1 MALKDLVVPKWKHS
15 RPEIRLSS
23 IDSISND
30 LNILREIAKTDTS
43 SQVRIAAIKKIED
56 ELLLTSIINSEKDE
70 QVLDTAKKQLESYL
84 KKIISTSNDIQAVL
98 SALKKYG
105 NEKYTATYLSDHN
118 LQVDVQHTLI
128 NMIKSPQLLSKI
140 TEQECASEIAEKI
153 VNQIT
158 EKEFLER
165 IAKKASNKKIR
176 TLAQEKIDKL
186 FADPLAEEREITRKL
201 QQCCAGMD
209 MQVSPQNYDQA
220 VALLEISRSVWN
232 KYDPQRQH
240 SLSKTYALAEQQ
252 LTDKI
257 EQAKN
262 QKSLLETLEQYC
274 QQAERLSK
282 ESVDTLEA
290 QFETLQNQW
299 NAVDRTII
307 QDLLTISLDD
317 RFKKA
322 CTKIKS
328 SIQSAKEASEEHRRN
343 LESLEHA
350 CSELENFVNSCTVP
364 DTKSLNRLLAHWK
377 SACSKLS
384 PDDQMKSRI
393 AAAEKKYRE
402 IVDTEVHME
411 RDAQEKEIECI
422 EHILVEMKS
431 IAQVSPQQAFSRYKR
446 AVQLRHEWSKSWPLA
461 RTRKAA
467 LHDEF
472 TGAFDS
478 FMSTIRES
486 KEQSSWQQWASEHA
500 KSKIL
505 DEIEQLENK
514 IQQGDSIT
522 KISRRIG
529 LFESEWRRAS
539 RGDREKDEMDERFSA
554 IRDRIFTTALA
565 KKRELLEALQA
576 ILNTS
581 EDSDRADEVKTLQKQ
596 WNDIGYLSPE
606 LENDLSDTFYNL
618 CNTFFEKRKES
629 YQKYSEELAKNS
641 AIREEICSEA
651 EKLATSTDWKATKE
665 AFAQLQTRWDESW
678 PAPHKRS
685 QELWMQFSKNRDLF
699 FENYHTFQSENDK
712 LKEQCCEKAELLLA
726 RLSETS
732 PATEVEPQSDDVQP
746 ESDNTETTDSINV
759 NYAQVLSEAIK
770 LQKSWKEIGP
780 ASMEHSEQ
788 LWERFNGTLKK
799 VFSIIDEEH
808 KKNFN
813 LKDALVKEAE
823 SIAASDDWD
832 TTSRRFQEI
841 RAEWKAIRPAAYRD
855 EQALW
860 KRLQD
865 AGDTFFGRRR
875 AFFDTRKSMVN
886 EKIEAKEQLLDEME
900 VLVRISGKSHLLTT
914 TQNQSAAEILKKG
927 IDLRNQLV
935 VEGDSDKTYN
945 NIKKRALEII
955 DIWESQEQ
963 IPGKEFYQLERRF
976 DELLGILKR
985 R

>member
-1 MALKDLVVPKWKHS
+1 
-15 RPEIRLSS
+15 
-23 IDSISND
+23 
-30 LNILREIAKTDTS
+30 
-43 SQVRIAAIKKIED
+43 
-56 ELLLTSIINSEKDE
+56 
-70 QVLDTAKKQLESYL
+70 
-84 KKIISTSNDIQAVL
+84 
-98 SALKKYG
+98 
-105 NEKYTATYLSDHN
+105 
-118 LQVDVQHTLI
+118 
-128 NMIKSPQLLSKI
+128 
-140 TEQECASEIAEKI
+140 
-153 VNQIT
+153 
-158 EKEFLER
+158 
-165 IAKKASNKKIR
+165 
-176 TLAQEKIDKL
+176 
-186 FADPLAEEREITRKL
+186 
-201 QQCCAGMD
+201 
-209 MQVSPQNYDQA
+209 
-220 VALLEISRSVWN
+220 
-232 KYDPQRQH
+232 
-240 SLSKTYALAEQQ
+240 
-252 LTDKI
+252 
-257 EQAKN
+257 
-262 QKSLLETLEQYC
+262 
-274 QQAERLSK
+274 
-282 ESVDTLEA
+282 
-290 QFETLQNQW
+290 
-299 NAVDRTII
+299 
-307 QDLLTISLDD
+307 
-317 RFKKA
+317 
-322 CTKIKS
+322 
-328 SIQSAKEASEEHRRN
+328 
-343 LESLEHA
+343 
-350 CSELENFVNSCTVP
+350 
-364 DTKSLNRLLAHWK
+364 
-377 SACSKLS
+377 
-384 PDDQMKSRI
+384 
-393 AAAEKKYRE
+393 
-402 IVDTEVHME
+402 
-411 RDAQEKEIECI
+411 
-422 EHILVEMKS
+422 MKS

-446 AVQLRHEWSKSWPLA
+446 AVQLKHEWNKSWPLA
-461 RTRKAA
+461 RARKTA

-472 TGAFDS
+472 TGAFDI
-478 FMSTIRES
+478 FMSTFRES
-486 KEQSSWQQWASEHA
+486 KEQSSWQEWASDHA
-500 KSKIL
+500 KSKII
-505 DEIEQLENK
+505 DEIEQLESR
-514 IQQGDSIT
+514 IQQGESIT

-539 RGDREKDEMDERFSA
+539 RGDRATDEMDERFSA
-554 IRDRIFTTALA
+554 IRERIFSIALA
-565 KKRELLEALQA
+565 KKRELLETLQL
-576 ILNTS
+576 ILNTP
-581 EDSDRADEVKTLQKQ
+581 EDTNRTDEVKSLQKQ

-606 LENDLSDTFYNL
+606 LENDLSDTFYSL

-641 AIREEICSEA
+641 AIREEICTEA

-665 AFAQLQTRWDESW
+665 AFAQLQTSWDESW

-726 RLSETS
+726 RLSETT
-732 PATEVEPQSDDVQP
+732 PVAAAEPQSDDVQL
-746 ESDNTETTDSINV
+746 ESDNTEKTDSTHV
-759 NYAQVLSEAIK
+759 NYAQILSEAIK

-799 VFSIIDEEH
+799 VFSTIDEEH
-808 KKNFN
+808 KKNFD
-813 LKDALVKEAE
+813 LKETLVKEAE

-875 AFFDTRKSMVN
+875 AFFDTQKSMVN